1 MKTKFLIL
9 ALLLF
14 ATIAEAKFVIILK
27 GGSANNKFNYVYLSS
42 TKCECTGTGSNTC
55 PVNFATMTGATK
67 QIQHPMSE
75 ITEYVL
81 AELDKG
87 NKKGSINFKN
97 DLPVRW
103 FMADKENVQIEIE
116 NTGITILK

>member
-9 ALLLF
+9 TLLLF
-14 ATIAEAKFVIILK
+14 ATMAQAKFVIILK
-27 GGSANNKFNYVYLSS
+27 GGTSNNKFNYVYFSS

-55 PVNFATMTGATK
+55 PINFASVTGTSK
-67 QIQHPMSE
+67 IIQHPLLG

-81 AELDKG
+81 AELEKG

-116 NTGITILK
+116 NSGITIVD